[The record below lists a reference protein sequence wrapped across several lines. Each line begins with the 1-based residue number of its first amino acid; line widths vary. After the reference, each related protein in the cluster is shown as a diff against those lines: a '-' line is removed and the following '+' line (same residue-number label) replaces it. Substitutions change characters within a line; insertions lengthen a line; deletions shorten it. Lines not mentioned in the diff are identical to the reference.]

1 MSQCENRCHIASRPN
16 EDVLREQPFTL
27 MSGVTSRRYA
37 SRVARKDE
45 GDIRAMLLGHTP
57 IARSYSADRRAW
69 TSMAHYRTASSLRV
83 EHARWLERGRRLT

>member
-16 EDVLREQPFTL
+16 GDVLREQPFTL

-57 IARSYSADRRAW
+57 IARSYSAKPPRLDVP
-69 TSMAHYRTASSLRV
+69 MAHYRTASSLRV
-83 EHARWLERGRRLT
+83 EHAGWLDGQQ